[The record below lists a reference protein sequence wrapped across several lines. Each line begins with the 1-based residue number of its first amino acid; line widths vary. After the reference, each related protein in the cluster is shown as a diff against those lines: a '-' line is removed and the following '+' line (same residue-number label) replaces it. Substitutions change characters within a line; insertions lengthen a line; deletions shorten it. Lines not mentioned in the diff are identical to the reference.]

1 MARIIQQTGHDRV
14 VPEEFYIMGL
24 GIVLTAGGSGARFG
38 GPIPKQFLEI
48 KPGLPLLRCALETFN
63 AFPGVEA
70 IALTLPPDR
79 VEDWT
84 PLTATFPKLRVVAGG
99 PERWISVKHGV
110 EALPDSVDKVLI
122 HDAARPFTP
131 WSVIRRCMETL
142 ERGSSVIAA
151 VGVTDTVKEVAG
163 SSIVKTLDRSKII
176 RVQTPQGFPRSVLKG
191 IYDRGVSS
199 TLAPTDEAMI
209 VEAAGLPVEWVEGS
223 FLSRKIT
230 TPEDW
235 EWAEWTLA
243 RIEKGVLH
251 LED

>member
-1 MARIIQQTGHDRV
+1 MK
-14 VPEEFYIMGL
+14 L
-24 GIVLTAGGSGARFG
+24 GVVLTAGGTGARFG

-63 AFPGVEA
+63 AYAGVEA

-79 VEDWT
+79 VEDWE
-84 PLTATFPKLRVVAGG
+84 PLVAHFPKLRVVAGG
-99 PERWISVKHGV
+99 PERWMSVRNGV
-110 EALPDSVDKVLI
+110 DALPDSVDNVLI

-131 WSVIRRCMETL
+131 WSVIRRCVETL
-142 ERGSSVIAA
+142 ERGVSVIAA
-151 VGVTDTVKEVAG
+151 VGVTDTVKEVSGAD
-163 SSIVKTLDRSKII
+163 IVKTLDRSRLV
-176 RVQTPQGFPRSVLKG
+176 RVQTPQGFPRSVLRKIYAHG
-191 IYDRGVSS
+191 IPSNP
-199 TLAPTDEAMI
+199 APTDEAMI

-223 FLSRKIT
+223 FLSRKVT

-235 EWAEWTLA
+235 EWAEWTLT

>member
-1 MARIIQQTGHDRV
+1 MK
-14 VPEEFYIMGL
+14 L
-24 GIVLTAGGSGARFG
+24 GVVLTAGGSGARFG

-63 AFPGVEA
+63 AYPGVEA

-84 PLTATFPKLRVVAGG
+84 PLAADFPKLRVVAGG
-99 PERWISVKHGV
+99 PERWMSVRNGV
-110 EALPDSVDKVLI
+110 EALPDDIDAVLI

-131 WSVIRRCMETL
+131 WSVIRRCVETVA
-142 ERGSSVIAA
+142 RGTSVIAA
-151 VGVTDTVKEVAG
+151 VGVPDTVKEVSG
-163 SSIVKTLDRSKII
+163 KVVVKTHDRSKLI
-176 RVQTPQGFPRSVLKG
+176 RVQTPQGFPRGLLRD
-191 IYDRGVSS
+191 IYARGVPSDPM
-199 TLAPTDEAMI
+199 PTDEAMI
-209 VEAAGLPVEWVEGS
+209 VEAAGHPVEWVEGS

-243 RIEKGVLH
+243 RIEKGMIH

>member
-1 MARIIQQTGHDRV
+1 MKIGV
-14 VPEEFYIMGL
+14 
-24 GIVLTAGGSGARFG
+24 VLTAGGSGARFG
-38 GPIPKQFLEI
+38 GPVPKQFLEI

-63 AFPGVEA
+63 AYPGVEA

-79 VEDWT
+79 VDDWT
-84 PLTATFPKLRVVAGG
+84 PLMAAFPKLRVVAGG
-99 PERWISVKHGV
+99 PERWISVMHGV
-110 EALPDSVDKVLI
+110 ESLPDNVDHVLI

-131 WSVIRRCMETL
+131 WSVIRRCVEAL
-142 ERGSSVIAA
+142 AHGNSVIAA

-163 SSIVKTLDRSKII
+163 SQVVKTLDRTKLI
-176 RVQTPQGFPRSVLKG
+176 RVQTPQAFPRSVLRD
-191 IYDRGVSS
+191 IYTRGVPAQP
-199 TLAPTDEAMI
+199 APTDEAMI
-209 VEAAGLPVEWVEGS
+209 VEAVGKPVEWVEGS